1 MEQLV
6 RFGNPSLY
14 DDGAMAGVIYGPLAL
29 LNTDPHRN
37 TLTLTCATG
46 RSSSARKRP
55 VDNSSSSHY
64 SGDNA
69 GVEAEVKNS
78 TSSVTSGYATR
89 SHAAVNDQQLHT
101 MLDEIETHQRRRRAE
116 ARASG
121 RDSVIYTDHRPYP
134 RVGIR
139 VVGVRKG
146 APRNAQKLTLKQ
158 GKEMTLSYGTA
169 HTRRVTRQQQQQP

>member
-1 MEQLV
+1 MSCV
-6 RFGNPSLY
+6 
-14 DDGAMAGVIYGPLAL
+14 
-29 LNTDPHRN
+29 T
-37 TLTLTCATG
+37 
-46 RSSSARKRP
+46 
-55 VDNSSSSHY
+55 
-64 SGDNA
+64 NA
-69 GVEAEVKNS
+69 
-78 TSSVTSGYATR
+78 YATR
-89 SHAAVNDQQLHT
+89 RKGAVNEHELQK
-101 MLDEIETHQRRRRAE
+101 MLDEIKVSQRKRRAE